1 MDGER
6 TRAISRTL
14 RVGIALMI
22 LHAPQAGQ
30 ATERPVP
37 PPTAKAV
44 EAMQLLTADDPYQR
58 QVGFLRLEALRELGT
73 VETIRPYVT
82 HRDPEMRAYSLRA
95 LAAIEG
101 VDAIPLLL
109 ERLRTEKQPR
119 VRRSILLGLEPLQRL
134 QPDLLTA
141 FLDALRDRSPEVRM
155 AAVDIVSRIDDPRA
169 RTAIR
174 TRARKERDRDVR
186 RVLAMAM
193 RRLKR

>member
-1 MDGER
+1 MGEGR
-6 TRAISRTL
+6 THAIGRTL
-14 RVGIALMI
+14 RVGIAVMI
-22 LHAPQAGQ
+22 LHTPQTGQ
-30 ATERPVP
+30 AVERPVP

-44 EAMQLLTADDPYQR
+44 EAMQLLTSDDSYQR
-58 QVGFLRLEALRELGT
+58 QVGFLRLEALRELST

-82 HRDPEMRAYSLRA
+82 HRDSEMRAYSLRA
-95 LAAIEG
+95 LAAIQG

-109 ERLRTEKQPR
+109 ERLWTEKQPR
-119 VRRSILLGLEPLQRL
+119 VRRSILLSLEPLQRL

-174 TRARKERDRDVR
+174 TRYRKERDHDVR
-186 RVLAMAM
+186 RVLVMAM
-193 RRLKR
+193 RRLKS